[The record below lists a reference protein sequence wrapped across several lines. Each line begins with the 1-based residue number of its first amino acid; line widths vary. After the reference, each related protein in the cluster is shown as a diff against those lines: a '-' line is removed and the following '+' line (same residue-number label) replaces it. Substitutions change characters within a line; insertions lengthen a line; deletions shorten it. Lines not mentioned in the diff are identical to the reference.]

1 MDACDANNITEVSVM
16 IITIRQ
22 SDLVQARKHNLG
34 VTDDQLKGSQMLVF
48 RVPRRAFTG
57 ATGAKINVSNN
68 NGLMFSLLGAG
79 LVLLESP
86 YTDLPFS
93 NDDFFFSLGSI
104 CPPPT
109 SCDTE

>member
-1 MDACDANNITEVSVM
+1 M
-16 IITIRQ
+16 
-22 SDLVQARKHNLG
+22 
-34 VTDDQLKGSQMLVF
+34 
-48 RVPRRAFTG
+48 
-57 ATGAKINVSNN
+57 SNN

-86 YTDLPFS
+86 YTDLPFD